1 MWVVLGGIL
10 GGLAALLSAVV
21 GVKAY
26 QAKRIVDQGTRELDA
41 IKLSISS
48 LESALARSDIERERL
63 SRSLSSTRDELR
75 QAREEIRTLSD
86 EVRMLRGGVR

>member
-1 MWVVLGGIL
+1 MWVWLGGIL

-21 GVKAY
+21 GYKAL

-48 LESALARSDIERERL
+48 LESALARSDIEGKRLREEL
-63 SRSLSSTRDELR
+63 TQARDEIRAL
-75 QAREEIRTLSD
+75 REE
-86 EVRMLRGGVR
+86 VRKLKGGL